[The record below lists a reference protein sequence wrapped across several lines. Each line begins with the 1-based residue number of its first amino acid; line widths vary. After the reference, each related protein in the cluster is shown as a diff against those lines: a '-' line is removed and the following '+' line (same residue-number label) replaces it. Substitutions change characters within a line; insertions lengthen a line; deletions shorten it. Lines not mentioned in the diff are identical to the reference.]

1 MLFGREQELDALAEL
16 LDGARAGRGALV
28 WLLGE
33 GGIGKTALAGA
44 VGDVARERGMAVLR
58 AEADELERHR
68 PFGVLVDA
76 LGVGGGGGAGGGG
89 AGGG

>member
-68 PFGVLVDA
+68 PFGSTA
-76 LGVGGGGGAGGGG
+76 STRAT
-89 AGGG
+89 APSTAPRSTST